1 MSSSHRIKRFRL
13 KPGSEALIQSQTKD
27 DHDATYICE
36 DVTRSLY
43 VPIYCQNWDF
53 SINIGFPDDLSK
65 WNDFDYV
72 LVLDEES
79 LQPYTPFYDRLRE
92 QERPVTSIVSYYCEK
107 FQNEFVDLY
116 NETMSKFGF
125 LEEITD

>member
-13 KPGSEALIQSQTKD
+13 KPGSEALIQSQAKD

-43 VPIYCQNWDF
+43 VPVYCQNWEF

-72 LVLDEES
+72 LVLDEDF
-79 LQPYTPFYDRLRE
+79 LQPYTPFYNKLRE
-92 QERPVTSIVSYYCEK
+92 PERPVTA